1 MTLPSFCYIMDII
14 KLLIMRGAK
23 MRYVKL
29 LIMLILLSIAAV
41 GNCQNLQKAGETDV
55 GTLYVDVDSVQSL
68 SKSGQLYLAV
78 FAEEQYTDAEFL
90 KSLREEESLQNAVS
104 AMYLYLFNN
113 NGTEYTV
120 AAHYIIDK
128 DGNVCLDMGGETA
141 VQQTKGNKEMLNV
154 YTKALD
160 ALNKKV
166 QQNKWLHNKSLLKNL
181 WSTQNLREHCLLRL
195 SACAGAYRKN
205 L

>member
-1 MTLPSFCYIMDII
+1 
-14 KLLIMRGAK
+14 
-23 MRYVKL
+23 MRYIKL

-41 GNCQNLQKAGETDV
+41 GNCQNLQKAGETD
-55 GTLYVDVDSVQSL
+55 SAQSL

-78 FAEEQYTDAEFL
+78 FAEEQFTDAEFL
-90 KSLREEESLQNAVS
+90 KSLREDESLQNAVS

-128 DGNVCLDMGGETA
+128 DGKVCLDMGGETA
-141 VQQTKGNKEMLNV
+141 VQQTKGKKEMLNV

-160 ALNKKV
+160 ALNKKA
-166 QQNKWLHNKSLLKNL
+166 QQSKWL
-181 WSTQNLREHCLLRL
+181 
-195 SACAGAYRKN
+195 RK
-205 L
+205 

>member
-1 MTLPSFCYIMDII
+1 
-14 KLLIMRGAK
+14 MRGAK

-29 LIMLILLSIAAV
+29 ILLLIMLSIAVV

-55 GTLYVDVDSVQSL
+55 GTLYVDVDSAQSL

-78 FAEEQYTDAEFL
+78 FAEEQYTDADFL
-90 KSLREEESLQNAVS
+90 NLLHEDESLQNAVG
-104 AMYLYLFNN
+104 AMYLYLFNS
-113 NGTEYTV
+113 NGTEYTK

-128 DGNVCLDMGGETA
+128 DGKVCLDMGGETA
-141 VQQTKGNKEMLNV
+141 VQQTNGNKEMLNV

-166 QQNKWLHNKSLLKNL
+166 QQNKWLHK
-181 WSTQNLREHCLLRL
+181 
-195 SACAGAYRKN
+195 
-205 L
+205 

>member
-1 MTLPSFCYIMDII
+1 
-14 KLLIMRGAK
+14 MRGVK

-29 LIMLILLSIAAV
+29 ILLLIMLSIAAV

-78 FAEEQYTDAEFL
+78 FAEEQYTDADFL
-90 KSLREEESLQNAVS
+90 NLLHEDESLQNAVS

-128 DGNVCLDMGGETA
+128 DGKVCLDMGGETA
-141 VQQTKGNKEMLNV
+141 VQQTKGKKEMLNV

-166 QQNKWLHNKSLLKNL
+166 QQNKWLHK
-181 WSTQNLREHCLLRL
+181 
-195 SACAGAYRKN
+195 
-205 L
+205 

>member
-1 MTLPSFCYIMDII
+1 
-14 KLLIMRGAK
+14 MRGAK
-23 MRYVKL
+23 MRYIKLILL
-29 LIMLILLSIAAV
+29 LIMLSIAAV

-55 GTLYVDVDSVQSL
+55 GTLYVDIDSVQSL

-78 FAEEQYTDAEFL
+78 FAEEQFTDAEFL

-120 AAHYIIDK
+120 AAHYIIDR
-128 DGNVCLDMGGETA
+128 DGKVCLDMGGETA
-141 VQQTKGNKEMLNV
+141 LQQTKGKKEMLNV

-160 ALNKKV
+160 ALNKKA
-166 QQNKWLHNKSLLKNL
+166 QQSKWL
-181 WSTQNLREHCLLRL
+181 
-195 SACAGAYRKN
+195 RK
-205 L
+205 

>member
-1 MTLPSFCYIMDII
+1 
-14 KLLIMRGAK
+14 

-55 GTLYVDVDSVQSL
+55 GVLYVDIDSAQSL

-78 FAEEQYTDAEFL
+78 FAEEQYTDADFL
-90 KSLREEESLQNAVS
+90 NLLHEDESLQNAVG
-104 AMYLYLFNN
+104 AMCLYLFNS
-113 NGTEYTV
+113 NGTEYTK

-128 DGNVCLDMGGETA
+128 DGKVCLDMGGETA
-141 VQQTKGNKEMLNV
+141 VQQTKGSKEMLNV

-166 QQNKWLHNKSLLKNL
+166 QQNKWLHK
-181 WSTQNLREHCLLRL
+181 
-195 SACAGAYRKN
+195 
-205 L
+205 

>member
-1 MTLPSFCYIMDII
+1 
-14 KLLIMRGAK
+14 

-29 LIMLILLSIAAV
+29 ILLLIMLSIAAV

-78 FAEEQYTDAEFL
+78 FAEEQYTDADFL
-90 KSLREEESLQNAVS
+90 NLLHEDESLQNAVG
-104 AMYLYLFNN
+104 AMYLYLFNS
-113 NGTEYTV
+113 NGTEYTK

-128 DGNVCLDMGGETA
+128 DGKVCLDMGGETA
-141 VQQTKGNKEMLNV
+141 VQQTKGSKEMLNV

-166 QQNKWLHNKSLLKNL
+166 QQNKWLHK
-181 WSTQNLREHCLLRL
+181 
-195 SACAGAYRKN
+195 
-205 L
+205 

>member
-1 MTLPSFCYIMDII
+1 
-14 KLLIMRGAK
+14 MRGVK

-29 LIMLILLSIAAV
+29 ILLLIMLSIAAV

-90 KSLREEESLQNAVS
+90 KSLREDESLQNAVS

-128 DGNVCLDMGGETA
+128 DGKVCLDMGGETA
-141 VQQTKGNKEMLNV
+141 VQQTKGKKEMLNV

-160 ALNKKV
+160 ALNKKA
-166 QQNKWLHNKSLLKNL
+166 QQSKWLHK
-181 WSTQNLREHCLLRL
+181 
-195 SACAGAYRKN
+195 
-205 L
+205 

>member
-1 MTLPSFCYIMDII
+1 
-14 KLLIMRGAK
+14 
-23 MRYVKL
+23 MRYIKL

-55 GTLYVDVDSVQSL
+55 GTLYVDVDSAQSL
-68 SKSGQLYLAV
+68 SKDGQLYLAV
-78 FAEEQYTDAEFL
+78 FAEEQYTDVDFL
-90 KSLREEESLQNAVS
+90 NLLHEDESLQNAVG
-104 AMYLYLFNN
+104 AMYLYLFNS
-113 NGTEYTV
+113 NGTEYTK

-128 DGNVCLDMGGETA
+128 DGKVCLDMGGETA

-166 QQNKWLHNKSLLKNL
+166 QQNKWLHK
-181 WSTQNLREHCLLRL
+181 
-195 SACAGAYRKN
+195 
-205 L
+205 

>member
-1 MTLPSFCYIMDII
+1 
-14 KLLIMRGAK
+14 MRGAK

-29 LIMLILLSIAAV
+29 ILLLIMLSIAAV

-55 GTLYVDVDSVQSL
+55 GMLYVDVDSVQSL

-78 FAEEQYTDAEFL
+78 FAEEQFTDAEFL

-120 AAHYIIDK
+120 AAHYIIDR
-128 DGNVCLDMGGETA
+128 DGKVCLDMGGETA
-141 VQQTKGNKEMLNV
+141 LQQTKGKKEMLNV

-160 ALNKKV
+160 ALNKKA
-166 QQNKWLHNKSLLKNL
+166 QQSKWL
-181 WSTQNLREHCLLRL
+181 
-195 SACAGAYRKN
+195 RK
-205 L
+205 

>member
-1 MTLPSFCYIMDII
+1 
-14 KLLIMRGAK
+14 
-23 MRYVKL
+23 MRYIKL

-68 SKSGQLYLAV
+68 SKDGQLYLAV
-78 FAEEQYTDAEFL
+78 FAEEQYTDADFL
-90 KSLREEESLQNAVS
+90 NLLHEDESLQTAVG
-104 AMYLYLFNN
+104 AMYLYLFNS
-113 NGTEYTV
+113 NGTEYTK

-128 DGNVCLDMGGETA
+128 DGKVCLDMGGEAA

-166 QQNKWLHNKSLLKNL
+166 QQNKWLHK
-181 WSTQNLREHCLLRL
+181 
-195 SACAGAYRKN
+195 
-205 L
+205 

>member
-1 MTLPSFCYIMDII
+1 
-14 KLLIMRGAK
+14 MRGGK

-29 LIMLILLSIAAV
+29 ILLLIMLSIAAV

-55 GTLYVDVDSVQSL
+55 GTLYVNVDSVQSL

-78 FAEEQYTDAEFL
+78 FAEEQFTDAEFL

-128 DGNVCLDMGGETA
+128 DGKVCLDMGGETA
-141 VQQTKGNKEMLNV
+141 LQQTKGKKEMLNV

-160 ALNKKV
+160 ALNKKA
-166 QQNKWLHNKSLLKNL
+166 QQSKWL
-181 WSTQNLREHCLLRL
+181 
-195 SACAGAYRKN
+195 RK
-205 L
+205 

>member
-1 MTLPSFCYIMDII
+1 MRYIKLIL
-14 KLLIMRGAK
+14 LLIM
-23 MRYVKL
+23 
-29 LIMLILLSIAAV
+29 LSIAAV

-55 GTLYVDVDSVQSL
+55 GTLYVDIDSVQSL

-78 FAEEQYTDAEFL
+78 FAEEQFTDAEFL

-120 AAHYIIDK
+120 AAHYIIDR
-128 DGNVCLDMGGETA
+128 DGKVCLDMGGETA
-141 VQQTKGNKEMLNV
+141 LQQTKGKKEMLNV

-160 ALNKKV
+160 ALNKKA
-166 QQNKWLHNKSLLKNL
+166 QQSKWL
-181 WSTQNLREHCLLRL
+181 
-195 SACAGAYRKN
+195 RK
-205 L
+205 

>member
-1 MTLPSFCYIMDII
+1 
-14 KLLIMRGAK
+14 MRGVK

-29 LIMLILLSIAAV
+29 ILLLIMLSIAAV

-90 KSLREEESLQNAVS
+90 KSLREDESLQNAVS

-141 VQQTKGNKEMLNV
+141 VQQTKGKKDMLNV

-160 ALNKKV
+160 ALNKKA
-166 QQNKWLHNKSLLKNL
+166 QQSKWLHK
-181 WSTQNLREHCLLRL
+181 
-195 SACAGAYRKN
+195 
-205 L
+205 

>member
-1 MTLPSFCYIMDII
+1 
-14 KLLIMRGAK
+14 MRGGK

-29 LIMLILLSIAAV
+29 ILLLIMLSIAAV

-128 DGNVCLDMGGETA
+128 DGKVCLDMGGETA
-141 VQQTKGNKEMLNV
+141 VQQTKGSKEMLNV

-160 ALNKKV
+160 ALNKKA
-166 QQNKWLHNKSLLKNL
+166 QQSKWL
-181 WSTQNLREHCLLRL
+181 
-195 SACAGAYRKN
+195 RK
-205 L
+205 

>member
-1 MTLPSFCYIMDII
+1 
-14 KLLIMRGAK
+14 
-23 MRYVKL
+23 MRYIKL

-55 GTLYVDVDSVQSL
+55 GTLYVDVDSAQSL
-68 SKSGQLYLAV
+68 SKDGQLYLAV
-78 FAEEQYTDAEFL
+78 FAEEQYTDADFL
-90 KSLREEESLQNAVS
+90 NLLHEDESLQNAVG
-104 AMYLYLFNN
+104 AMYLYLFNS
-113 NGTEYTV
+113 NGTEYTK

-128 DGNVCLDMGGETA
+128 DNKVCLDMGGETA

-166 QQNKWLHNKSLLKNL
+166 QQNKWLHK
-181 WSTQNLREHCLLRL
+181 
-195 SACAGAYRKN
+195 
-205 L
+205 

>member
-1 MTLPSFCYIMDII
+1 
-14 KLLIMRGAK
+14 MRGVK

-29 LIMLILLSIAAV
+29 ILLLIMLSIAAV

-90 KSLREEESLQNAVS
+90 KSLREDESLQNAVS

-128 DGNVCLDMGGETA
+128 DGKVCLDMGGETA
-141 VQQTKGNKEMLNV
+141 VQQTKGKKEMLNV

-160 ALNKKV
+160 ALNKKA
-166 QQNKWLHNKSLLKNL
+166 QQSKWL
-181 WSTQNLREHCLLRL
+181 
-195 SACAGAYRKN
+195 RK
-205 L
+205 

>member
-1 MTLPSFCYIMDII
+1 
-14 KLLIMRGAK
+14 MRGAK

-29 LIMLILLSIAAV
+29 ILLLIMLSIAAV

-55 GTLYVDVDSVQSL
+55 GTLYVDVDSAQSL

-78 FAEEQYTDAEFL
+78 FAEEQYTDADFL
-90 KSLREEESLQNAVS
+90 NLLHEDESLQNAVG
-104 AMYLYLFNN
+104 AMYLYLFNS
-113 NGTEYTV
+113 NGTEYTK

-128 DGNVCLDMGGETA
+128 DNKVCLDMGGETA
-141 VQQTKGNKEMLNV
+141 VQQTNGNKEMLNV

-166 QQNKWLHNKSLLKNL
+166 QQNKWLHK
-181 WSTQNLREHCLLRL
+181 
-195 SACAGAYRKN
+195 
-205 L
+205 

>member
-1 MTLPSFCYIMDII
+1 
-14 KLLIMRGAK
+14 MRGAK
-23 MRYVKL
+23 MRYIKLILL
-29 LIMLILLSIAAV
+29 LIMLSIAAV

-55 GTLYVDVDSVQSL
+55 GTLYVDIDSVQSL

-78 FAEEQYTDAEFL
+78 FAEEQFTDAEFI

-120 AAHYIIDK
+120 AAHYIIDR
-128 DGNVCLDMGGETA
+128 DGKVCLDMGGETA
-141 VQQTKGNKEMLNV
+141 LQQTKGKKEMLNV

-160 ALNKKV
+160 ALNKKA
-166 QQNKWLHNKSLLKNL
+166 QQSKWL
-181 WSTQNLREHCLLRL
+181 
-195 SACAGAYRKN
+195 RK
-205 L
+205 

>member
-1 MTLPSFCYIMDII
+1 
-14 KLLIMRGAK
+14 

-29 LIMLILLSIAAV
+29 ILLLIMLSIAAV

-55 GTLYVDVDSVQSL
+55 GVLYVDVDSVQSL

-90 KSLREEESLQNAVS
+90 KSLHEEESLQNAVS

-120 AAHYIIDK
+120 TAHYIIDR
-128 DGNVCLDMGGETA
+128 DGKVCLDMGGETA
-141 VQQTKGNKEMLNV
+141 VQQTNGKKEMLNV

-160 ALNKKV
+160 ALNKKA
-166 QQNKWLHNKSLLKNL
+166 QQSKWL
-181 WSTQNLREHCLLRL
+181 
-195 SACAGAYRKN
+195 RK
-205 L
+205 

>member
-1 MTLPSFCYIMDII
+1 
-14 KLLIMRGAK
+14 MRGAK
-23 MRYVKL
+23 MRYIKL

-78 FAEEQYTDAEFL
+78 FAEEQYTDADFL
-90 KSLREEESLQNAVS
+90 NLLHEDESLQNAVG
-104 AMYLYLFNN
+104 AMYLYLFNS
-113 NGTEYTV
+113 NGTEYTK

-128 DGNVCLDMGGETA
+128 DGKVCLDMGGETA
-141 VQQTKGNKEMLNV
+141 VQQTKGSKEMLNV

-160 ALNKKV
+160 ALNKKA
-166 QQNKWLHNKSLLKNL
+166 QQSKWLHK
-181 WSTQNLREHCLLRL
+181 
-195 SACAGAYRKN
+195 
-205 L
+205 

>member
-68 SKSGQLYLAV
+68 SKDGQLYLAV
-78 FAEEQYTDAEFL
+78 FAEEQYTDADFL
-90 KSLREEESLQNAVS
+90 NLLHEDESLQTAVG
-104 AMYLYLFNN
+104 AMYLYLFNS
-113 NGTEYTV
+113 NGTEYTK

-128 DGNVCLDMGGETA
+128 DGKVCLDMGGEAA

-166 QQNKWLHNKSLLKNL
+166 QQNKWLHK
-181 WSTQNLREHCLLRL
+181 
-195 SACAGAYRKN
+195 
-205 L
+205 